1 MILKNKFKKIIYLIK
16 IIMKWIFICTIKK
29 VDFNEK
35 KQVILTFIKSK
46 FETQLYIISNIKGKS
61 YLIIKMVFSK
71 QKTKIT
77 TMSNKF

>member
-1 MILKNKFKKIIYLIK
+1 
-16 IIMKWIFICTIKK
+16 MKWIFICTVKK

-71 QKTKIT
+71 KKQKLQQYQINFKFNLKLIRHCWIIKI
-77 TMSNKF
+77 K